1 MKQTSGFDAL
11 IEALKQSG
19 VNVDGR
25 FDADHEAPS
34 GGAGRAGGGGG
45 GAQPPHVN
53 VEIPFADRMASWGK
67 RALIV
72 AAIVIILV
80 GLAAYWWF
88 HPPINIHSTDTWMFV
103 AVFILLPLFLLFW
116 SKSHSYKN
124 GTGKVEPNEGKAKAF
139 KWASYLPV
147 LVAVVGVLGAVASL
161 SIFPGNAAKYANVLQ
176 TVEETFADDIK
187 EVNYSEI
194 PVIDRS
200 SAILLGNREMGSIPE
215 YVSQFEI
222 SPLYSQIN
230 YQSAPVRV
238 SPLGYADLFK
248 WFTNREGGIPA
259 YALVN
264 MTTQDAEIVKL
275 GDSPIYYS
283 ESEPLVHNIDR
294 HVQLSYPFY
303 MFDQKSFEIDDD
315 GHPWWICPV
324 QTRTIGLFGGTTIKR
339 VVMVDATTGETQDLA
354 IEDVPQWVDHA
365 YPTDLLLE
373 QYNWS
378 GKYKDG
384 WLNSVLG
391 QRNVVQ
397 TTPGTDGNLGYNYIA
412 KDDDVWVYTGVTSA
426 TADNSIVGF
435 VLINQRTA
443 ESHFYSV
450 SGATED
456 SAMQSA
462 EGQVQNL
469 RYNAT
474 FPLLLNIAEQPTYF
488 MALKDASELVKMYA
502 MVNVNQYQI
511 VAIGATVADC
521 EANYRQMLLK
531 NNLISDDQGSID
543 VTPSDYKSVEGT
555 IAEIRTAVVDG
566 NSIYFLRFDGE
577 SAFSV
582 RMSAAEVAYAPLLN
596 VGDRVCVYYR
606 DGYVTENWIE
616 ASDVELLDGS
626 AQSAPPVE
634 TSVSTEDSAD
644 PVENA
649 QEMP

>member
-139 KWASYLPV
+139 KWASCLPV

-283 ESEPLVHNIDR
+283 ESEPLVRNIDR

-443 ESHFYSV
+443 ESHFYPV
-450 SGATED
+450 AGATEE

-469 RYNAT
+469 RYQAT
-474 FPLLLNIAEQPTYF
+474 FPLLINVSGQPTYF
-488 MALKDASELVKMYA
+488 MALKDDAGLVKQFA
-502 MVNVNQYQI
+502 MLDIQRYQNVAVGN
-511 VAIGATVADC
+511 TVAECQKAYQALLATNGVLADSNVGTGSL
-521 EANYRQMLLK
+521 EAQGT
-531 NNLISDDQGSID
+531 ISHIAQA
-543 VTPSDYKSVEGT
+543 VVEGNSHFYVT
-555 IAEIRTAVVDG
+555 LEGDKGIYDFALPGLIEIVGYKEGDAIAFKYVEAEPTSPVEEIIG
-566 NSIYFLRFDGE
+566 NTKTNIGE
-577 SAFSV
+577 K
-582 RMSAAEVAYAPLLN
+582 AAEETTKQAEDTADAK
-596 VGDRVCVYYR
+596 GD
-606 DGYVTENWIE
+606 
-616 ASDVELLDGS
+616 A
-626 AQSAPPVE
+626 A
-634 TSVSTEDSAD
+634 
-644 PVENA
+644 
-649 QEMP
+649 

>member
-283 ESEPLVHNIDR
+283 ESEPLVRN
-294 HVQLSYPFY
+294 
-303 MFDQKSFEIDDD
+303 
-315 GHPWWICPV
+315 
-324 QTRTIGLFGGTTIKR
+324 
-339 VVMVDATTGETQDLA
+339 

-469 RYNAT
+469 RYRAT
-474 FPLLLNIAEQPTYF
+474 FPLLINVSGQPTYF
-488 MALKDASELVKMYA
+488 MALKDDAGLVKQFA
-502 MVNVNQYQI
+502 MLDIQRYQNVAVGN
-511 VAIGATVADC
+511 TVAECQKAYQALLATNGVLADSNVDTGSL
-521 EANYRQMLLK
+521 EAQGT
-531 NNLISDDQGSID
+531 ISHIAQA
-543 VTPSDYKSVEGT
+543 VVEGNSHFYVT
-555 IAEIRTAVVDG
+555 LEGDKGIYDFALPGLIEIVGYKEGDAIAFKYVEAEPTSPVEEIIG
-566 NSIYFLRFDGE
+566 NTKTNIGE
-577 SAFSV
+577 K
-582 RMSAAEVAYAPLLN
+582 AAEETAKQAEDTADAK
-596 VGDRVCVYYR
+596 GD
-606 DGYVTENWIE
+606 
-616 ASDVELLDGS
+616 A
-626 AQSAPPVE
+626 A
-634 TSVSTEDSAD
+634 
-644 PVENA
+644 
-649 QEMP
+649 

>member
-124 GTGKVEPNEGKAKAF
+124 GTGKVAPNEGKAKAF

-283 ESEPLVHNIDR
+283 ESEPLVRNIDR

-324 QTRTIGLFGGTTIKR
+324 QTRTIGLFGGTTIQR

-469 RYNAT
+469 RYRAT
-474 FPLLLNIAEQPTYF
+474 FPLLINVSGQPTYF
-488 MALKDASELVKMYA
+488 MALKDDAGLVKQFA
-502 MVNVNQYQI
+502 MLDIQRYQNVAVGN
-511 VAIGATVADC
+511 TVAECQKAYQALLATNGVLADSNVDTGSL
-521 EANYRQMLLK
+521 EAQGT
-531 NNLISDDQGSID
+531 ISHIAQA
-543 VTPSDYKSVEGT
+543 VVEGNSHFYVT
-555 IAEIRTAVVDG
+555 LEGDKGIYDFALPGLIEIVGYKEGDAIAFKYVEAEPTSPVEEIIG
-566 NSIYFLRFDGE
+566 NTKTNIGE
-577 SAFSV
+577 K
-582 RMSAAEVAYAPLLN
+582 AAEETAKQAEDTADAK
-596 VGDRVCVYYR
+596 GD
-606 DGYVTENWIE
+606 
-616 ASDVELLDGS
+616 A
-626 AQSAPPVE
+626 A
-634 TSVSTEDSAD
+634 
-644 PVENA
+644 
-649 QEMP
+649 

>member
-139 KWASYLPV
+139 KWASCLPV

-283 ESEPLVHNIDR
+283 ESEPLVRNIDR

-469 RYNAT
+469 RYRAT
-474 FPLLLNIAEQPTYF
+474 FPLLINVSGQPTYF
-488 MALKDASELVKMYA
+488 MALKDDAGLVKQFA
-502 MVNVNQYQI
+502 MLDIQRYQNVAVGN
-511 VAIGATVADC
+511 TVAECQKASQALLATNGVLADSNVDTGSL
-521 EANYRQMLLK
+521 EAQGT
-531 NNLISDDQGSID
+531 ISHIAQA
-543 VTPSDYKSVEGT
+543 VVEGNSHFYVT
-555 IAEIRTAVVDG
+555 LEGDKGIYDFALPGLIEIVGYKEGDAIAFKYVEAEPTSPVEEIIG
-566 NSIYFLRFDGE
+566 NTKTNIGE
-577 SAFSV
+577 K
-582 RMSAAEVAYAPLLN
+582 AAEETAKQAEDTADAK
-596 VGDRVCVYYR
+596 GD
-606 DGYVTENWIE
+606 
-616 ASDVELLDGS
+616 A
-626 AQSAPPVE
+626 A
-634 TSVSTEDSAD
+634 
-644 PVENA
+644 
-649 QEMP
+649 

>member
-283 ESEPLVHNIDR
+283 ESEPLVRNIDR

-378 GKYKDG
+378 GKYQDG
-384 WLNSVLG
+384 WLNSWLG
-391 QRNVVQ
+391 QKNVVQ
-397 TTPGTDGNLGYNYIA
+397 TTPGTDGNVGYNYIA

-435 VLINQRTA
+435 VLVNQRTA
-443 ESHFYSV
+443 ESHYYPV
-450 SGATED
+450 AGATEE

-462 EGQVQNL
+462 EGAVQNL
-469 RYNAT
+469 RYSAT
-474 FPLLLNIAEQPTYF
+474 FPILINVSEQPTYF
-488 MALKDASELVKMYA
+488 MALKDNAGTVKKFA
-502 MVNVNQYQI
+502 MVDIQHYQNV
-511 VAIGATVADC
+511 ATGDTVAETQKSYQAMLATSGTLSGDAA
-521 EANYRQMLLK
+521 EANMQE
-531 NNLISDDQGSID
+531 QTG
-543 VTPSDYKSVEGT
+543 
-555 IAEIRTAVVDG
+555 AIRSMTQAVLDG
-566 NSIYFLRFDGE
+566 NSHF
-577 SAFSV
+577 
-582 RMSAAEVAYAPLLN
+582 
-596 VGDRVCVYYR
+596 
-606 DGYVTENWIE
+606 YVTLEGVEGIYDFALPAQLGIVGYREGDTITFKYIAGDTTNSVQE
-616 ASDVELLDGS
+616 LVDTQNKSDTIDKSSSEQAAKTVERT
-626 AQSAPPVE
+626 AE
-634 TSVSTEDSAD
+634 TADQQKTE
-644 PVENA
+644 
-649 QEMP
+649 QQQ